1 MYTNGEKTECYCTSM
16 SSGTILGEEIVRHFK
31 LFFIF
36 DKFLQLLIFSENV
49 SHVNMQRYNL
59 GAREALVHQLKPIQH
74 RGLKKNGFADEM
86 GKSSK
91 TSWTATKLCR
101 QNTFHI

>member
-1 MYTNGEKTECYCTSM
+1 M
-16 SSGTILGEEIVRHFK
+16 SSGTILGEEIVCYFK

-36 DKFLQLLIFSENV
+36 GKFLQLLIFSENV
-49 SHVNMQRYNL
+49 SHVNTQRYNL
-59 GAREALVHQLKPIQH
+59 GAREAQVHQLKPVQH
-74 RGLKKNGFADEM
+74 RGMKKNGFVDEM

-101 QNTFHI
+101 